1 MLHLHYNCNWRV
13 IMKSQ
18 MIGNRVAVQ
27 RLKEKAV
34 RQVGQEAIKL
44 MLEGKKNG
52 LPLRKIAG
60 MLNEQGFKTA
70 NGKSYQQA
78 QIKRTL
84 DRLAEN
90 ISLLT
95 VTTIYENVTTGMIK
109 KEDLLEVVKPFR
121 ELIDSSSNPNQPR
134 LRKLSEL
141 LNKLDNL

>member
-1 MLHLHYNCNWRV
+1 MLHLYYNCNWRV
-13 IMKSQ
+13 IMKNQ

-27 RLKEKAV
+27 RLKEKAI

-44 MLEGKKNG
+44 MLEGKRKG
-52 LPLRKIAG
+52 LPLREIASV
-60 MLNEQGFKTA
+60 LNEQGFKTA

-78 QIKRTL
+78 QVKRTL

-90 ISLLT
+90 MSLLT
-95 VTTIYENVTTGMIK
+95 VTTINENVTTGMIK
-109 KEDLLEVVKPFR
+109 KEDLLDVVKPFR

>member
-1 MLHLHYNCNWRV
+1 
-13 IMKSQ
+13 MKSQ

-78 QIKRTL
+78 QVKRTL

-95 VTTIYENVTTGMIK
+95 VTTIYENVTTGTIR
-109 KEDLLEVVKPFR
+109 KEDLIEVVKPFR

>member
-1 MLHLHYNCNWRV
+1 
-13 IMKSQ
+13 MKSQ

-44 MLEGKKNG
+44 MLEGKKKG

-60 MLNEQGFKTA
+60 ILNEQGFKTA

-78 QIKRTL
+78 QVKRTL

-95 VTTIYENVTTGMIK
+95 VTTIYENVTTGMIR

>member
-1 MLHLHYNCNWRV
+1 
-13 IMKSQ
+13 MKSQ

-95 VTTIYENVTTGMIK
+95 VTTIYENVTTGTIR
-109 KEDLLEVVKPFR
+109 KEDLIEVVKPFR

>member
-1 MLHLHYNCNWRV
+1 MR
-13 IMKSQ
+13 SQ

-27 RLKEKAV
+27 RLKEKAI

-44 MLEGKKNG
+44 MLEGKENG

-70 NGKSYQQA
+70 NGKPYQQA
-78 QIKRTL
+78 QVKRTL

-90 ISLLT
+90 TSLLT
-95 VTTIYENVTTGMIK
+95 VTTINENVTTGMIK

-134 LRKLSEL
+134 LKKLSEL
-141 LNKLDNL
+141 INKLDLTLKN